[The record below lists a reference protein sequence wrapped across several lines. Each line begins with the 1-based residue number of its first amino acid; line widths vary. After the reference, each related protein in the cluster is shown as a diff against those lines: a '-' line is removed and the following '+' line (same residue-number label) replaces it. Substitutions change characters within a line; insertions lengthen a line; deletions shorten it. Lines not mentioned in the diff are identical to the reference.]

1 MDHFQNKNW
10 WPTSLH
16 NNIKKCPDTDG
27 SGFIAQIQI
36 TGGRCYPMLNQT
48 SAASGVALKQSLV

>member
-10 WPTSLH
+10 WH
-16 NNIKKCPDTDG
+16 KNIKTCPDTDG